1 MTEFLTG
8 STYFPVVLTLA
19 VFFLMQQLQNRWKL
33 AVLNPILLSGFAIIF
48 LLRLLGVS
56 NETYQTGCQ
65 SLSFLLTPA
74 TICLAASFYEQFQK
88 LKEHLLA
95 VTIGVMAGIVANI
108 GSLWLL
114 CRVFGLDRTLLLSLL
129 PKSVTT
135 AIGSVLSQ
143 EIGGIAAITTAA
155 ICITGIGGNIMA
167 PSLAKLFRLD
177 SQIAQGV
184 ACGTASHVI
193 GTARATQMGELAGA
207 VSSLALTLAG
217 IITCVVLSFL
227 TQYL

>member
-19 VFFLMQQLQNRWKL
+19 VFFFMQQLQNRWKL

-56 NETYQTGCQ
+56 NETYQAGCQ

-88 LKEHLLA
+88 LKSHLLA
-95 VTIGVMAGIVANI
+95 VTIGVVAGIVANI
-108 GSLWLL
+108 GSVWLL
-114 CRVFGLDRTLLLSLL
+114 CQVFGLDRTLLLSLL

-135 AIGSVLSQ
+135 AIGTVLSQ

-167 PSLAKLFRLD
+167 PSLVKLFRLD
-177 SQIAQGV
+177 NQIAQGV

>member
-19 VFFLMQQLQNRWKL
+19 VFFFMQQLQNRWKL

-48 LLRLLGVS
+48 LLWLLGVS

-88 LKEHLLA
+88 LKSHLLA
-95 VTIGVMAGIVANI
+95 VTIGVVAGIVANI
-108 GSLWLL
+108 GSVWLL
-114 CRVFGLDRTLLLSLL
+114 CQVFGLDRTLLLSLL

-135 AIGSVLSQ
+135 AIGTVLSQ

-155 ICITGIGGNIMA
+155 ICITGIGGNILA
-167 PSLAKLFRLD
+167 PSLVKLFKLD

-193 GTARATQMGELAGA
+193 GTARATQMGQLAGA
-207 VSSLALTLAG
+207 VGSLALTLAG